1 MPIPI
6 AVLKAKGITTVH
18 PTSLVGY
25 RSQAGKGNRIVKE
38 NDQQNTQV
46 MAVTKN
52 IQRHFL

>member
-25 RSQAGKGNRIVKE
+25 RSQSGKGNHIVKE

-52 IQRHFL
+52 IQRRFL